1 MNTNLSQIANEIP
14 VVLSQYQFQRRL
26 TPEDIPLDLDSECDF
41 SQWIHLD
48 KLCGD
53 PTEEDPE
60 SRSKSDV
67 ISMPGLTSG
76 PSEEGGSSPLPLPED
91 RARAKA
97 RLDDAKKQDDEL
109 TIPRRELRPK
119 GHQYPLSIH
128 VFSAG
133 EDNVT
138 NMTDDSR
145 ESAGNDSSFWS
156 SPSGGNSPFTESGS
170 SETSKPDRGR
180 RKKPLSDR
188 DAVAEV
194 RELGACC
201 NCREVCEKC
210 IDHAQK
216 NSGSASPLL
225 GRQLCFRRKLSEI
238 GLAFDRFFV
247 AETGV
252 PNRGDVCGPSALS
265 IFFEHDV
272 LMENPLRISVLE
284 HVQQNR
290 FGVDT
295 ANGFLASR
303 ESRFSLNRHEPPQ
316 SEALVS
322 WSACQ
327 AANRAAT
334 QGVTDLQSALD
345 AFVSVCV
352 DSRRNFPLFDM
363 ISKVHRMRCMYRI
376 WKTNTLLYHC
386 SDFYGPLRPLPASVH
401 RELKGIARSAMSSVE
416 RDILSGF
423 DRFLKAELAVRN
435 KTTDIIKSLFVTLAI
450 MFEGYFKNKALESHA
465 ERGDSGPHGRIWNDF
480 VCELDTIDIQIQQ
493 FSNLISHEI
502 NPVDYVLNALLKKP
516 RKSQNQARQPKRQRV
531 AS

>member
-1 MNTNLSQIANEIP
+1 MNPNLSQIANEIP
-14 VVLSQYQFQRRL
+14 EVLSQYQYQRRL
-26 TPEDIPLDLDSECDF
+26 TPEDIPLDSDSECDF
-41 SQWIHLD
+41 SQWIDLD

-53 PTEEDPE
+53 STEEDPE
-60 SRSKSDV
+60 NRSKSDV

-133 EDNVT
+133 EDSVA

-145 ESAGNDSSFWS
+145 ESTGNDSSFWS

-180 RKKPLSDR
+180 RNKPLSDR

-194 RELGACC
+194 RELGACVRCHIRKLKC

-238 GLAFDRFFV
+238 GLAFDRFFAWQAKTQ
-247 AETGV
+247 AE
-252 PNRGDVCGPSALS
+252 
-265 IFFEHDV
+265 
-272 LMENPLRISVLE
+272 
-284 HVQQNR
+284 
-290 FGVDT
+290 
-295 ANGFLASR
+295 
-303 ESRFSLNRHEPPQ
+303 
-316 SEALVS
+316 
-322 WSACQ
+322 
-327 AANRAAT
+327 T

-345 AFVSVCV
+345 AFVLACV
-352 DSRRNFPLFDM
+352 DSRRNFPLFDL
-363 ISKVHRMRCMYRI
+363 ISKMHRMRCMYRI
-376 WKTNTLLYHC
+376 WKTNTLLYYR

-465 ERGDSGPHGRIWNDF
+465 ERGDSGPQGRIWNDF

-493 FSNLISHEI
+493 FCE
-502 NPVDYVLNALLKKP
+502 NPGRAKIKLANRRGRKWSPKDGYVAF
-516 RKSQNQARQPKRQRV
+516 
-531 AS
+531 ASWPMAIGCWMVTTL

>member
-1 MNTNLSQIANEIP
+1 MNPNLSQIANEIP
-14 VVLSQYQFQRRL
+14 VVLSQFQFQRRL
-26 TPEDIPLDLDSECDF
+26 TPEDNPLDLDSECDL

-97 RLDDAKKQDDEL
+97 RLDDAKKQDDDL

-133 EDNVT
+133 EDSVA

-145 ESAGNDSSFWS
+145 ESAGHDSSFWS

-170 SETSKPDRGR
+170 SEASKPDRGR

-210 IDHAQK
+210 IQHAQK

-238 GLAFDRFFV
+238 GLAFDRENGLAFDRFFDTSHHNLKRSCLGQLV
-247 AETGV
+247 RRQTRQQPRGLPTYSQRLMLSWRYAWVDGV
-252 PNRGDVCGPSALS
+252 S
-265 IFFEHDV
+265 H
-272 LMENPLRISVLE
+272 
-284 HVQQNR
+284 
-290 FGVDT
+290 
-295 ANGFLASR
+295 
-303 ESRFSLNRHEPPQ
+303 
-316 SEALVS
+316 
-322 WSACQ
+322 W
-327 AANRAAT
+327 
-334 QGVTDLQSALD
+334 
-345 AFVSVCV
+345 
-352 DSRRNFPLFDM
+352 
-363 ISKVHRMRCMYRI
+363 I
-376 WKTNTLLYHC
+376 WKTNTLLYYR

-435 KTTDIIKSLFVTLAI
+435 KTTEIIKSLFVTLAI

-465 ERGDSGPHGRIWNDF
+465 ERGDSGPQSRIWNDF

-493 FSNLISHEI
+493 FSNLISHEV

-516 RKSQNQARQPKRQRV
+516 RKSPNQARQPKRQKV

>member
-1 MNTNLSQIANEIP
+1 MNPNLSQIANEIP
-14 VVLSQYQFQRRL
+14 SVLNQYQFQRRL

-53 PTEEDPE
+53 STEEDPE
-60 SRSKSDV
+60 NRSKSDA

-133 EDNVT
+133 EDSVA

-145 ESAGNDSSFWS
+145 ESAGNDSFWS

-238 GLAFDRFFV
+238 GLAFDRENGLAFDRFFV
-247 AETGV
+247 DG
-252 PNRGDVCGPSALS
+252 
-265 IFFEHDV
+265 
-272 LMENPLRISVLE
+272 IS
-284 HVQQNR
+284 H
-290 FGVDT
+290 
-295 ANGFLASR
+295 
-303 ESRFSLNRHEPPQ
+303 
-316 SEALVS
+316 
-322 WSACQ
+322 W
-327 AANRAAT
+327 
-334 QGVTDLQSALD
+334 
-345 AFVSVCV
+345 
-352 DSRRNFPLFDM
+352 
-363 ISKVHRMRCMYRI
+363 I
-376 WKTNTLLYHC
+376 WKTNTLLYYH

-401 RELKGIARSAMSSVE
+401 RELKGIARSAMSSAE

-423 DRFLKAELAVRN
+423 DRFLKAAVRN

-465 ERGDSGPHGRIWNDF
+465 ERGDSGPHGRVWNDF
-480 VCELDTIDIQIQQ
+480 VSI
-493 FSNLISHEI
+493 LISYEV

-516 RKSQNQARQPKRQRV
+516 RKGQNQARQPKRQRV

>member
-1 MNTNLSQIANEIP
+1 MNPNLSQIANEIP

-26 TPEDIPLDLDSECDF
+26 TPEDNPLDLDSECDF

-48 KLCGD
+48 KLCD
-53 PTEEDPE
+53 DSTEEDPE
-60 SRSKSDV
+60 SRSKSDA

-97 RLDDAKKQDDEL
+97 RLADAKRQDDEL

-133 EDNVT
+133 EDSVA

-145 ESAGNDSSFWS
+145 ESAGNDSAFWS

-238 GLAFDRFFV
+238 GLAFDRENGLAFDRFFGTSHHNV
-247 AETGV
+247 KRSCLGQLIRRQTGQQL
-252 PNRGDVCGPSALS
+252 RGLPTYSQRLMLS
-265 IFFEHDV
+265 CRYAWIVDG
-272 LMENPLRISVLE
+272 IS
-284 HVQQNR
+284 H
-290 FGVDT
+290 
-295 ANGFLASR
+295 
-303 ESRFSLNRHEPPQ
+303 
-316 SEALVS
+316 
-322 WSACQ
+322 W
-327 AANRAAT
+327 
-334 QGVTDLQSALD
+334 
-345 AFVSVCV
+345 
-352 DSRRNFPLFDM
+352 
-363 ISKVHRMRCMYRI
+363 I
-376 WKTNTLLYHC
+376 WKTNTLLYYH

-423 DRFLKAELAVRN
+423 DRFLKA
-435 KTTDIIKSLFVTLAI
+435 
-450 MFEGYFKNKALESHA
+450 
-465 ERGDSGPHGRIWNDF
+465 GPQGRVWNDF

-493 FSNLISHEI
+493 FSNLISYEV

-531 AS
+531 TS

>member
-1 MNTNLSQIANEIP
+1 MNPNLSQIANEIP
-14 VVLSQYQFQRRL
+14 VVLNL
-26 TPEDIPLDLDSECDF
+26 ESECDF

-53 PTEEDPE
+53 STEEDPE
-60 SRSKSDV
+60 SRSKSDA

-91 RARAKA
+91 RVRAKA

-133 EDNVT
+133 EDSVA

-210 IDHAQK
+210 IDYAQK

-238 GLAFDRFFV
+238 GLAFDRENGLAFDRFFV
-247 AETGV
+247 VETGV
-252 PNRGDVCGPSALS
+252 PNRGDVCGPSVLS
-265 IFFEHDV
+265 IFFENDV

-284 HVQQNR
+284 HVQQSR

-295 ANGFLASR
+295 ANGFLESR
-303 ESRFSLNRHEPPQ
+303 ESSFSLNRHEPPQ

-345 AFVSVCV
+345 AFLS
-352 DSRRNFPLFDM
+352 FDM
-363 ISKVHRMRCMYRI
+363 MSKVHRMRCMYRI
-376 WKTNTLLYHC
+376 WKTTTLLYYH

-423 DRFLKAELAVRN
+423 DRFLKAESAVRN

-465 ERGDSGPHGRIWNDF
+465 ERGDSGPQARVWNDF
-480 VCELDTIDIQIQQ
+480 V
-493 FSNLISHEI
+493 SNLISYEV

-516 RKSQNQARQPKRQRV
+516 RKSQNQTRQPKRQRV

>member
-1 MNTNLSQIANEIP
+1 MNPNLSQIANEIP
-14 VVLSQYQFQRRL
+14 EVLSQYQYQRRL
-26 TPEDIPLDLDSECDF
+26 TPEDIPLDSESECDF
-41 SQWIHLD
+41 SQWIDLD

-53 PTEEDPE
+53 STEEDPE
-60 SRSKSDV
+60 NRSKSDV

-133 EDNVT
+133 EDSVA

-145 ESAGNDSSFWS
+145 ESTGNDSSFWS

-194 RELGACC
+194 RELGACVRCHIRKLKC

-238 GLAFDRFFV
+238 GLAFDRFFG
-247 AETGV
+247 TSHHNLKRSCLGQL
-252 PNRGDVCGPSALS
+252 G
-265 IFFEHDV
+265 
-272 LMENPLRISVLE
+272 
-284 HVQQNR
+284 
-290 FGVDT
+290 
-295 ANGFLASR
+295 
-303 ESRFSLNRHEPPQ
+303 
-316 SEALVS
+316 
-322 WSACQ
+322 
-327 AANRAAT
+327 
-334 QGVTDLQSALD
+334 
-345 AFVSVCV
+345 
-352 DSRRNFPLFDM
+352 RRKPRQKPKGLPTYSQRLM
-363 ISKVHRMRCMYRI
+363 ISCRHAWIEDGISHWI
-376 WKTNTLLYHC
+376 WRTNTLLYYR

-401 RELKGIARSAMSSVE
+401 RELKGIARSAMSSLE

-423 DRFLKAELAVRN
+423 DRFLKADLAVRN
-435 KTTDIIKSLFVTLAI
+435 KTSDIIKSLFVTLAI

-465 ERGDSGPHGRIWNDF
+465 ERGDSGPQGRIWNDL
-480 VCELDTIDIQIQQ
+480 V
-493 FSNLISHEI
+493 SNLISQEG
-502 NPVDYVLNALLKKP
+502 NPVDYVLNVLLKKP
-516 RKSQNQARQPKRQRV
+516 RKSQNQARQPKRQKV
-531 AS
+531 VS